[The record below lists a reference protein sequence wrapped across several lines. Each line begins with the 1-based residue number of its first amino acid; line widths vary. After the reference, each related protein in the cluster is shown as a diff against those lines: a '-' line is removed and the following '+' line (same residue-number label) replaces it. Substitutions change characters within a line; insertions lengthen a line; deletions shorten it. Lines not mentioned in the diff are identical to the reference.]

1 MCPRSSGE
9 VRWLGTDGK
18 GHAGLNLLVTSSTA
32 LALGLSGWLV
42 NAVIILSTILSTLPD
57 IDLRLELPH
66 RKYTHNVLFALLA
79 GSAAG
84 IVTSVLGF
92 GFELGFYSV
101 CVGVLTHILGDLLT
115 YRSFAPL
122 YPLVR
127 RRFSFRLFHSSNK
140 YVNSIFLLLGSA
152 AYFVYLVKLV
162 EIRNLVQFP

>member
-1 MCPRSSGE
+1 M
-9 VRWLGTDGK
+9 
-18 GHAGLNLLVTSSTA
+18 
-32 LALGLSGWLV
+32 SGWLV

-57 IDLRLELPH
+57 IDLKLELPH

-92 GFELGFYSV
+92 RFELGFYSV
-101 CVGVLTHILGDLLT
+101 CVGVMTHILGDLLT

-127 RRFSFRLFHSSNK
+127 RRFSLKLFHSSDK
-140 YVNSIFLLLGSA
+140 YVNSVFLLLGGA

-162 EIRNLVQFP
+162 EIRNHAWFP